1 MVVHSCCNLEKPG
14 NLVFFELKKAF
25 VVGETAYI
33 AVGGCRKDLKIR
45 FREDAYEANWVSKK
59 YKYP

>member
-1 MVVHSCCNLEKPG
+1 M
-14 NLVFFELKKAF
+14 VFFELKKAF